1 VSIDAAIADLRR
13 PDDGLLVGL
22 VGSGIGPSLSPAL
35 HMREARELDLH
46 YRYVRLDLDA
56 LRLPPEAIG
65 DLLRQARVAGFRGL
79 NVTHPCKQL
88 VIPHLDALDPA
99 AEAIGA
105 VNTVVF
111 DDDGGAIG
119 HNTDWTGFRDGL
131 VDGLPDARLDRVVLI
146 GAGGAGAAAS
156 HALLSIG
163 AGTVDVLDVDAPRAA
178 RLATALVDRFGAGR
192 ATGHD
197 MRELAARVQAADG
210 LAHATPMGMSEH
222 PGLPV
227 PPTLLRPELWV
238 AEIVYRPLDTELL
251 RAARA
256 TGCATLDGGRMAV
269 HQAAEAFRLFTG
281 IDADVGRMRRHLTEL
296 VRGETGKGGDRVA

>member
-1 VSIDAAIADLRR
+1 VSIDAVIADLRR
-13 PDDGLLVGL
+13 PDDGPLVGL

-35 HMREARELDLH
+35 HMREARELGLP

-56 LRLPPEAIG
+56 LRLPPEAVG
-65 DLLRQARVAGFRGL
+65 DLLQQARAAGFRGL

-111 DDDGGAIG
+111 DDDRAVG

-131 VDGLPDARLDRVVLI
+131 LDGLPDARLGRVVLI

-163 AGTVDVLDVDAPRAA
+163 AGTVDVLDVDAPRAVG
-178 RLATALVDRFGAGR
+178 LAAALADRFGAGR

-197 MRELAARVQAADG
+197 ISELADRVRTADG
-210 LAHATPMGMSEH
+210 VVHATPMGMSEH

-227 PPTLLRPELWV
+227 PPTLLRSGLWV

-251 RAARA
+251 RVARA
-256 TGCATLDGGRMAV
+256 AGCATLDGGRMAV

-281 IDADVGRMRRHLTEL
+281 LDADAGRMRRHLTEL
-296 VRGETGKGGDRVA
+296 VRGERGAVA

>member
-1 VSIDAAIADLRR
+1 VSIDASTAD
-13 PDDGLLVGL
+13 LLVGL

-35 HMREARELDLH
+35 HMREARELGLR

-56 LRLPPEAIG
+56 LRLPPEAVG

-99 AEAIGA
+99 AEEIGA

-111 DDDGGAIG
+111 DDGGAVG

-131 VDGLPDARLDRVVLI
+131 VDGLPDARLDRVVLV
-146 GAGGAGAAAS
+146 GAGGAGAAAG

-178 RLATALVDRFGAGR
+178 RLAAALAGRFGDGR
-192 ATGHD
+192 ATGGGMSD
-197 MRELAARVQAADG
+197 LAARARAADG
-210 LAHATPMGMSEH
+210 LVHATPMGMSEH
-222 PGLPV
+222 PGLPI

-256 TGCATLDGGRMAV
+256 AGCATLDGGRMAV
-269 HQAAEAFRLFTG
+269 HQAAESFRLFTG
-281 IDADVGRMRRHLTEL
+281 READAVRMRKHLTEQ
-296 VRGETGKGGDRVA
+296 VRGETGAGGDRVA

>member
-1 VSIDAAIADLRR
+1 VSIDVTTAD
-13 PDDGLLVGL
+13 LLVGL
-22 VGSGIGPSLSPAL
+22 IGSGIGPSLSPAL
-35 HMREARELDLH
+35 HMREARELDLR

-56 LRLPPEAIG
+56 LKLPPEAVG

-88 VIPHLDALDPA
+88 VIPYLDALAPA

-111 DDDGGAIG
+111 DDERAIG

-163 AGTVDVLDVDAPRAA
+163 AGTVDVLDVDAPRAIG
-178 RLATALVDRFGAGR
+178 LASALADRFGTGR

-197 MRELAARVQAADG
+197 MNELAARVQAADG
-210 LAHATPMGMSEH
+210 LVHATPMGMSEH

-256 TGCATLDGGRMAV
+256 AGCATLDGGRMAV

-281 IDADVGRMRRHLTEL
+281 IDADVVRMRRHLTEL
-296 VRGETGKGGDRVA
+296 VRRETGEGGDRVA

>member
-1 VSIDAAIADLRR
+1 VSIDASTAD
-13 PDDGLLVGL
+13 LLVGL
-22 VGSGIGPSLSPAL
+22 IGSGIGPSLSPAL
-35 HMREARELDLH
+35 HMREARELGLR
-46 YRYVRLDLDA
+46 YRYVRLDLDV
-56 LRLPPEAIG
+56 LRLPPEAVG
-65 DLLRQARVAGFRGL
+65 DLVRQARVAGFRGL

-99 AEAIGA
+99 AAAIGA

-111 DDDGGAIG
+111 ADDGAIG

-131 VDGLPDARLDRVVLI
+131 VDGLPDARLEHVVLI

-163 AGTVDVLDVDAPRAA
+163 AGRVDILDVDGSRAV
-178 RLATALVDRFGAGR
+178 RLADTLVDRFGADR
-192 ATGHD
+192 AMGGDTS
-197 MRELAARVQAADG
+197 ELEARVQAADG

-227 PPTLLRPELWV
+227 PPTLLRPDLWV

-256 TGCATLDGGRMAV
+256 AGCATLDGGRMAV

-281 IDADVGRMRRHLTEL
+281 LRADADRMRRHLAEL
-296 VRGETGKGGDRVA
+296 VRDESGEGGDRVA

>member
-1 VSIDAAIADLRR
+1 VSIDASTAD
-13 PDDGLLVGL
+13 LLVGL
-22 VGSGIGPSLSPAL
+22 IGSGIGPSLSPAL
-35 HMREARELDLH
+35 HMREARELDLR
-46 YRYVRLDLDA
+46 YRYVRLDLDV
-56 LRLPPEAIG
+56 LKLPPEAIG
-65 DLLRQARVAGFRGL
+65 DLVRQARAAGFRGL

-111 DDDGGAIG
+111 DDSDRGGGAIG

-131 VDGLPDARLDRVVLI
+131 LDGLPEARLGRVVLI
-146 GAGGAGAAAS
+146 GAGGAGAAAG
-156 HALLSIG
+156 HALLSID
-163 AGTVDVLDVDAPRAA
+163 AGTVDVLDVDAARAV
-178 RLATALVDRFGAGR
+178 RLAAALTDRFGPGR
-192 ATGHD
+192 ATGGGTND
-197 MRELAARVQAADG
+197 LAARVEAADG
-210 LAHATPMGMSEH
+210 LVHATPMGMSEH

-256 TGCATLDGGRMAV
+256 AGCATLDGGRMAV
-269 HQAAEAFRLFTG
+269 HQAAESFRLFTG
-281 IDADVGRMRRHLTEL
+281 LHADVGRMRQHLTEL
-296 VRGETGKGGDRVA
+296 VRREPGGGAGRVA

>member
-1 VSIDAAIADLRR
+1 VSSDTAD
-13 PDDGLLVGL
+13 LLVGL

-35 HMREARELDLH
+35 HMREARELGLP
-46 YRYVRLDLDA
+46 YRYVRLDLDV

-65 DLLRQARVAGFRGL
+65 DLLRQARVTGYRGL

-111 DDDGGAIG
+111 DGDRAVG

-131 VDGLPDARLDRVVLI
+131 ADGLPGARLDRVVLI
-146 GAGGAGAAAS
+146 GAGGAGAAAG
-156 HALLSIG
+156 HALLTVG
-163 AGTVDVLDVDAPRAA
+163 AGAVDVLDVDAGRAGH
-178 RLATALVDRFGAGR
+178 LATALAGRFGRGR
-192 ATGHD
+192 ATGGA
-197 MRELAARVQAADG
+197 MSELPDRARAADG
-210 LAHATPMGMSEH
+210 LVHATPTGMSEH

-227 PPTLLRPELWV
+227 PAALLRPGLWV

-256 TGCATLDGGRMAV
+256 AGCPTLDGGRMAV
-269 HQAAEAFRLFTG
+269 HQAAAAFRLFTG
-281 IDADVGRMRRHLTEL
+281 VTADVGRMRAHLTDL
-296 VRGETGKGGDRVA
+296 VRDETGEGGGDRVA

>member
-35 HMREARELDLH
+35 HMREARELDLR

-56 LRLPPEAIG
+56 LRLAPEAIG

-111 DDDGGAIG
+111 DDGGAIG
-119 HNTDWTGFRDGL
+119 HNTDWMGFRDGL

-146 GAGGAGAAAS
+146 GAGGAGAAAG

-163 AGTVDVLDVDAPRAA
+163 ASTVDVLDMDAQRAG
-178 RLATALVDRFGAGR
+178 RLAGALADRFGAGR
-192 ATGHD
+192 ASGGD
-197 MRELAARVQAADG
+197 MSDLAARVQAADG
-210 LAHATPMGMSEH
+210 LVHATPMGMSEH

-256 TGCATLDGGRMAV
+256 AGCATLDGGRMAV

-281 IDADVGRMRRHLTEL
+281 IDADAERMRRHLTEL

>member
-1 VSIDAAIADLRR
+1 VSIDAGTAD
-13 PDDGLLVGL
+13 LLVGL

-35 HMREARELDLH
+35 HMREARELGLR

-56 LRLPPEAIG
+56 LKLPPEAIG
-65 DLLRQARVAGFRGL
+65 DLVRQARVAGFRGL

-111 DDDGGAIG
+111 DGAQGAVG

-131 VDGLPDARLDRVVLI
+131 LDGLPDARLGHVVLI
-146 GAGGAGAAAS
+146 GAGGAGAAAG

-163 AGTVDVLDVDAPRAA
+163 AAAVDVLDVDAARAV
-178 RLATALVDRFGAGR
+178 RLADELTARFGTGR
-192 ATGHD
+192 ATGGD
-197 MRELAARVQAADG
+197 MDDLTARLGVADG
-210 LAHATPMGMSEH
+210 LVHATPTGMSEH

-227 PPTLLRPELWV
+227 PPALLRPELWV

-256 TGCATLDGGRMAV
+256 AGCATLDGGRMAV

-281 IDADVGRMRRHLTEL
+281 LHADIGRMRQHLTEL
-296 VRGETGKGGDRVA
+296 VRTETGGGADRVA

>member
-1 VSIDAAIADLRR
+1 VSIDAA
-13 PDDGLLVGL
+13 GLLVGL
-22 VGSGIGPSLSPAL
+22 IGSGIGPSLSPAL
-35 HMREARELDLH
+35 HMREATELGLH

-65 DLLRQARVAGFRGL
+65 DLVLQARVAGFRGL

-99 AEAIGA
+99 AAAIGA

-111 DDDGGAIG
+111 DGGCAIG

-131 VDGLPDARLDRVVLI
+131 RDGLPDARLDHVVLI

-156 HALLSIG
+156 HALLSVG
-163 AGTVDVLDVDAPRAA
+163 AGRVDILDVDASRAR
-178 RLATALVDRFGAGR
+178 RLAAALADHFGAGR
-192 ATGHD
+192 ATGID
-197 MRELAARVQAADG
+197 MSELAPRVEAADG
-210 LAHATPMGMSEH
+210 LVHATPMGMSEH

-227 PPTLLRPELWV
+227 PAELLRAELWV

-256 TGCATLDGGRMAV
+256 AGCATLDGSRMAV
-269 HQAAEAFRLFTG
+269 HQAAESFRLFTG
-281 IDADVGRMRRHLTEL
+281 LEADADRMRQHLTEL
-296 VRGETGKGGDRVA
+296 VRSEIGTGGDRVA

>member
-1 VSIDAAIADLRR
+1 VSIDVSTAD
-13 PDDGLLVGL
+13 LLVGL
-22 VGSGIGPSLSPAL
+22 IGSGIGPSLSPAL
-35 HMREARELDLH
+35 HMREARELDLR

-56 LRLPPEAIG
+56 LKLPPEAIG

-88 VIPHLDALDPA
+88 VIPHLDALAPA

-105 VNTVVF
+105 VNTVLF
-111 DDDGGAIG
+111 EADGAVG

-163 AGTVDVLDVDAPRAA
+163 AGTVDILDVDAPRAVG
-178 RLATALVDRFGAGR
+178 LAGALADRFGTGR
-192 ATGHD
+192 ASGGD
-197 MRELAARVQAADG
+197 MGELAARVQAADG
-210 LAHATPMGMSEH
+210 LVHATPMGMSEH

-227 PPTLLRPELWV
+227 APALLRPELWV

-256 TGCATLDGGRMAV
+256 AGCATLDGGRMAV

-296 VRGETGKGGDRVA
+296 VRRETGEGGDRVA

>member
-1 VSIDAAIADLRR
+1 MSIDASTAD
-13 PDDGLLVGL
+13 LLVGL
-22 VGSGIGPSLSPAL
+22 IGSGIGPSLSPAL
-35 HMREARELDLH
+35 HMREARELGLR

-56 LRLPPEAIG
+56 LKLPPEAIG
-65 DLLRQARVAGFRGL
+65 DLVRQARAAGFRGL

-88 VIPHLDALDPA
+88 VIPHLDALEPA

-111 DDDGGAIG
+111 DDGDRRGGAVG

-131 VDGLPDARLDRVVLI
+131 LDGLPEARLGRVVLI
-146 GAGGAGAAAS
+146 GAGGAGAAAG
-156 HALLSIG
+156 HALLSID
-163 AGTVDVLDVDAPRAA
+163 AGTVDVLDVDAPRAV
-178 RLATALVDRFGAGR
+178 RLAAALTDRFGPGR
-192 ATGHD
+192 ATGGGTN
-197 MRELAARVQAADG
+197 ELAARVGAADG
-210 LAHATPMGMSEH
+210 LVHATPMGMSEH

-256 TGCATLDGGRMAV
+256 AGCATLDGGRMAV
-269 HQAAEAFRLFTG
+269 HQAAESFRLFTG
-281 IDADVGRMRRHLTEL
+281 LHADVGRMRQHLTEL
-296 VRGETGKGGDRVA
+296 VRREPGGGAGRVA

>member
-1 VSIDAAIADLRR
+1 VSIDASTAD
-13 PDDGLLVGL
+13 LLVGL
-22 VGSGIGPSLSPAL
+22 IGSGIGPSLSPAL
-35 HMREARELDLH
+35 HMREARELDLR
-46 YRYVRLDLDA
+46 YRYVRLDLDV
-56 LRLPPEAIG
+56 LELPPEAIG
-65 DLLRQARVAGFRGL
+65 DLVRQARAAGYRGL

-111 DDDGGAIG
+111 DDSDRRGGAIG

-131 VDGLPDARLDRVVLI
+131 LDGLPDARLGRVVLI
-146 GAGGAGAAAS
+146 GAGGAGAAAG
-156 HALLSIG
+156 HALLSID
-163 AGTVDVLDVDAPRAA
+163 AGTVDVLDVDAARAV
-178 RLATALVDRFGAGR
+178 RLAAALTDRFGPGR
-192 ATGHD
+192 ATGGGTND
-197 MRELAARVQAADG
+197 LAARMEAADG
-210 LAHATPMGMSEH
+210 LVHATPMGMSEH

-256 TGCATLDGGRMAV
+256 AGCATLDGGRMVV
-269 HQAAEAFRLFTG
+269 HQAAESFRLFTG
-281 IDADVGRMRRHLTEL
+281 LHADVGRMRQHLIEL
-296 VRGETGKGGDRVA
+296 VRKETGADRVA

>member
-1 VSIDAAIADLRR
+1 MSSDTAD
-13 PDDGLLVGL
+13 LLVGL

-35 HMREARELDLH
+35 HMREARELGLP

-56 LRLPPEAIG
+56 LRLPAEG
-65 DLLRQARVAGFRGL
+65 VGHLLRQARVAGFRGL

-111 DDDGGAIG
+111 DDGRAIG

-131 VDGLPDARLDRVVLI
+131 LDGLPHARLDRVVLI

-156 HALLSIG
+156 HALLTIG
-163 AGTVDVLDVDAPRAA
+163 AGTVDVLDADAARAC
-178 RLATALVDRFGAGR
+178 RLATALAGRFGAGR
-192 ATGHD
+192 ATGGA
-197 MRELAARVQAADG
+197 MGELPDRARAADG
-210 LAHATPMGMSEH
+210 VVHATPTGMSEH
-222 PGLPV
+222 PGLPI
-227 PPTLLRPELWV
+227 PAALLRPELWV

-256 TGCATLDGGRMAV
+256 AGCPTLDGGRMAV

-281 IDADVGRMRRHLTEL
+281 VDADVGRMRAHLTEL
-296 VRGETGKGGDRVA
+296 VRGEAGEGGDRVA

>member
-1 VSIDAAIADLRR
+1 VSIDAVIADLRR

-35 HMREARELDLH
+35 HMSEARELDLR
-46 YRYVRLDLDA
+46 YRYRRLDLDA
-56 LRLPPEAIG
+56 LHLPPDAIG
-65 DLLRQARVAGFRGL
+65 DLLRQARAAGFRGL

-111 DDDGGAIG
+111 DDGAAIG

-131 VDGLPDARLDRVVLI
+131 VDGLPGARLERVVLI
-146 GAGGAGAAAS
+146 GAGGAGAAAG

-163 AGTVDVLDVDAPRAA
+163 AGTVGILDVDAARATH
-178 RLATALVDRFGAGR
+178 LAAALADRFGAGR

-197 MRELAARVQAADG
+197 TSELAAWVQAADG
-210 LAHATPMGMSEH
+210 LVHATPTGMSEH
-222 PGLPV
+222 PGLPI

-256 TGCATLDGGRMAV
+256 AGCATLDGGRMAV

-281 IDADVGRMRRHLTEL
+281 IDADVDRMRRHLTDL
-296 VRGETGKGGDRVA
+296 VRSETGEGGDRVA